1 MRGCIRAGLT
11 LVTVAVIW
19 TAVVVAAPFSAGAD
33 EESCQDFSVPVLP
46 TLLQTDSMHAQH
58 CRAIGAWKRATL
70 VLVPGATY
78 TQTYWNFPFRP
89 DLYNFRLAMNRAGFD
104 TVTVDRLGT
113 GASSRPPSALVTATS
128 QAAAVHQVIQKLRR
142 DQPNQKIIIGGH
154 SLGSAIT
161 ALEAATYHDVSA
173 VLLTGI
179 SHNFN
184 KVGVASFFAGSA
196 RPAAFDPR
204 IGRRG
209 YDPGYLTT
217 LPGTRAE
224 QFYAPGTAEPGVA
237 ETDEKTKDVVSSAE
251 VADGLPTISVPLS
264 QSIDVPVML
273 ANSAEDKLF
282 CGPITRCESAEA
294 LKASEAPY
302 FSPAADLHTYVLPNF
317 GHDINLA
324 PNTDEYHRAVIDWAT
339 SIDSRRGRGQVRGS
353 GSG

>member
-1 MRGCIRAGLT
+1 MRGFTRAGLI
-11 LVTVAVIW
+11 LVAVVLVWI
-19 TAVVVAAPFSAGAD
+19 AVVVAVPSSARAD
-33 EESCQDFSVPVLP
+33 EESCQDFSVPALLP
-46 TLLQTDSMHAQH
+46 LLQTYSMHAQH
-58 CRAIGAWKRATL
+58 CRAIGAWKHTTL

-78 TQTYWNFPFRP
+78 TETYWNFPFRP

-113 GASSRPPSALVTATS
+113 GASSRPPSALVTTTT

-142 DQPNQKIIIGGH
+142 DQPDQKIIIGGH

-184 KVGVASFFAGSA
+184 KVGVTNFFTGSA
-196 RPAAFDPR
+196 RPAALDPQ
-204 IGRRG
+204 IGHRG

-237 ETDEKTKDVVSSAE
+237 ETDEKTKDVMSTAE
-251 VADGLPTISVPLS
+251 VADGLPTVSGPVS
-264 QSIDVPVML
+264 QTIDVPVML
-273 ANSAEDKLF
+273 ANGADDKLF
-282 CGPITRCESAEA
+282 CSLLTRCQSAEA

-302 FSPAADLHTYVLPNF
+302 FSPAADLRTYVLPNF

-324 PNTDEYHRAVIDWAT
+324 PNTREYQRAVTDWAASIVGRRT
-339 SIDSRRGRGQVRGS
+339 SGDRH
-353 GSG
+353 